1 MKAHTVS
8 QQNAVI
14 LVIDLQ
20 EKLLPKVFEP
30 GRVTGN
36 AILLI
41 KFARIAALPL
51 IVTTQYAKG
60 IGPIVK
66 DIRQELP
73 EISPLDKVEFGC
85 FNNRAFRKRIEQV
98 DRSRNALILSGIESH
113 ICVSQTALGAL
124 ELGYNVHVAS
134 DAISSRTEWNWK
146 IGLDR
151 MRGAGAIISS
161 TEMIIYEILKMS
173 GSAAF
178 KAMLPDLR
186 RPVS

>member
-1 MKAHTVS
+1 MKAHTLS
-8 QQNAVI
+8 QENAVVLI
-14 LVIDLQ
+14 IDLQ
-20 EKLLPKVFEP
+20 EKLLSKVFEP
-30 GRVTGN
+30 GRVTDN

-41 KFARIAALPL
+41 RFARITALPL

-60 IGPIVK
+60 IGPIVE
-66 DIRQELP
+66 DIQKELP
-73 EISPLDKVEFGC
+73 EVSPLDKVEFSC

-146 IGLDR
+146 MGLDR

-173 GSAAF
+173 DSAAF
-178 KAMLPDLR
+178 KAILPDLR